1 MHIVILHVQEV
12 SRRKLYLARGYGS
25 LKNYLIEVLKY
36 SGPSAQRRIEA
47 AKLVTAVPSL
57 SEKLE
62 AGQIN
67 LSQIG
72 EMHRAIGLA
81 EKTHHEKIT
90 ESAKADIIEKVAGQ
104 NVIATQQICAEFF
117 DVPVVE
123 SQRVKTQKDFSKRL
137 ELTLSKEQFAKFE
150 QVRDLLAHK
159 NFQKKRSQ
167 SIADVLETMFDEF
180 LEKRSA
186 GAKHA
191 PADSTSCETDT
202 DFSNQGRPKQRST
215 SAEVSLGDLAKR
227 SPKEESETAKWTSLT
242 PKRRK
247 LILQKS
253 NGCEFQDAKSGRVCS
268 STFNLQVDHIRPKW
282 DGGSNDPSNLR
293 VLCREHNIFRYRHD

>member
-1 MHIVILHVQEV
+1 
-12 SRRKLYLARGYGS
+12 
-25 LKNYLIEVLKY
+25 
-36 SGPSAQRRIEA
+36 
-47 AKLVTAVPSL
+47 
-57 SEKLE
+57 
-62 AGQIN
+62 
-67 LSQIG
+67 
-72 EMHRAIGLA
+72 
-81 EKTHHEKIT
+81 
-90 ESAKADIIEKVAGQ
+90 
-104 NVIATQQICAEFF
+104 
-117 DVPVVE
+117 
-123 SQRVKTQKDFSKRL
+123 
-137 ELTLSKEQFAKFE
+137 
-150 QVRDLLAHK
+150 LLAHK

-167 SIADVLETMFDEF
+167 SIADVLETMFDEV

-282 DGGSNDPSNLR
+282 DGGSNDPRNLR